1 MKDEVRKHL
10 HDIQQAAA
18 AIKAFAAGHTFDD
31 YEADDLLRSGIER
44 KFQIIGEGLLRIKRD
59 APEILDQIR
68 EQRDIVSFRNIL
80 VHGYDSIDDRIVW
93 SVISDDLAR
102 LLEDVERLL
111 RV

>member
-31 YEADDLLRSGIER
+31 YVA
-44 KFQIIGEGLLRIKRD
+44 
-59 APEILDQIR
+59 
-68 EQRDIVSFRNIL
+68 
-80 VHGYDSIDDRIVW
+80 
-93 SVISDDLAR
+93 DDLAR

-111 RV
+111 RK